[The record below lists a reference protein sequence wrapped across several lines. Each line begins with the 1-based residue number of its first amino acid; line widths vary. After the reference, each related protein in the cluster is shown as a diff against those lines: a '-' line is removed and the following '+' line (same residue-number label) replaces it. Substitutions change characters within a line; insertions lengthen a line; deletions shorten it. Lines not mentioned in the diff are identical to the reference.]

1 MQADVV
7 YRPTRPRRPRR
18 VAGLARGLPREV
30 TGGTGRSRAWKP
42 SSPEVIAM
50 QYMELMPIAVSAWR
64 YSLAY
69 LICGGGVFGAIIVF
83 VGAKMLG
90 K

>member
-1 MQADVV
+1 
-7 YRPTRPRRPRR
+7 
-18 VAGLARGLPREV
+18 
-30 TGGTGRSRAWKP
+30 
-42 SSPEVIAM
+42 M

-69 LICGGGVFGAIIVF
+69 MLCGGGVLGAIVVF
-83 VGAKMLG
+83 IGAKMLG